1 MIPRLKDAYEK
12 KTIDDLQKKFSMK
25 NKYMVPKF
33 IKVVLNMGLGLDA
46 NDKKKLQNCIEDMS
60 LISGQ
65 KPIVTKFKKSI
76 SNFKTRKGTTAGVKV
91 TLRSNRMYEFI
102 DRLVNIALPRI
113 KDFQGLS
120 VNGFDTFGNYS
131 FGIKEH
137 IIFPEINFDKVDR
150 IRGMDITLVTNSKNK
165 KFTFALLESMNFP
178 FNKQKKNKEINWG
191 TMAKTS
197 SIQRNLKRI
206 RLAKK
211 FLKKRENLK
220 KIIKNRKLPLED
232 RFAAQLKLAKIPKNS
247 SKTRI
252 RNRCEITGRPHG
264 YYRKL
269 KISRIAL
276 RDLASK
282 GKIPGMTKSS
292 W

>member
-1 MIPRLKDAYEK
+1 MIPRLKDEYEK
-12 KTIDDLQKKFSMK
+12 KTIDALQKKFSMK

-65 KPIVTKFKKSI
+65 RPIVTKFKKSI

-276 RDLASK
+276 RDLALQ